1 MLARTVPVLPE
12 GPHLVYEPKWDGF
25 RALASTGPT
34 RLMSRRGRRLDTR
47 WPEVAAALE
56 AQLPDGVLADGEIV
70 RWADGRLD
78 FAALQRRNRASPRS
92 ARRLAAEEPCHIVL
106 FDLLREDGADLAHRA
121 LGHRRSRLERL
132 FEGVDD
138 PHLVLGWQT
147 GDPATAR
154 EWFDGLAD
162 SGIEG
167 LVIKDDRRSYRPG
180 RRGWDKVKRVTT
192 TEAVVGGVVGRP
204 DHPWALILGRRDP
217 ETGALR
223 PVGRT
228 SDLDEAQREGLD
240 GLLAKAGD
248 DHPWPR
254 TLGPAWGRE
263 SRQRYTR
270 VEPELVVEIE
280 PDVSVSG
287 GKWRHLVRYVRPRP
301 DLAPGD
307 VPRGLEIESDRGG

>member
-1 MLARTVPVLPE
+1 MLARTVQSLPE

-25 RALASTGPT
+25 RALASTGPV
-34 RLMSRRGRRLDTR
+34 RLHSRRGRRLDTR
-47 WPEVAAALE
+47 WPEVAAAVD
-56 AQLPDGVLADGEIV
+56 AQMPDGLLLDGEIV

-92 ARRLAAEEPCHIVL
+92 ARRLAAEEPCHLVV
-106 FDLLREDGADLAHRA
+106 FDLLHEGGTDLTRRA
-121 LGHRRSRLERL
+121 LRHRRARLERL
-132 FEGVDD
+132 FGGVDD

-162 SGIEG
+162 AGIEG
-167 LVIKDDRRSYRPG
+167 LVAKDDRRSYRPG
-180 RRGWDKVKRVTT
+180 RRGWDKYKRVAT

-204 DHPWALILGRRDP
+204 DRPWALILGRRDP
-217 ETGALR
+217 GSGALR

-228 SDLDEAQREGLD
+228 HDLDEAQREGLD
-240 GLLAKAGD
+240 GLLSKASD

-263 SRQRYTR
+263 TRQPYTR
-270 VEPELVVEIE
+270 VEPDLVVEVE
-280 PDVSVSG
+280 PDASVAG
-287 GKWRHLVRYVRPRP
+287 GKWRHLVRYLRPRP
-301 DLAPGD
+301 DLSPGE
-307 VPRGLEIESDRGG
+307 VPEGLAIDAEGPG